1 MKLQIDTYFGFFA
14 RSVLTAL
21 ATALSSQAGA
31 RVTLDG
37 VALSSTNTLKLH
49 RSDVQTVLVPRLA
62 EPADVPFVIAL
73 SAQDLAALTRLAG
86 GNRSVQSLM
95 EQAVSAA
102 VEPFN
107 FMTKTRNRLRSL
119 LFSPNV
125 TGLTASHLG
134 GEVQYTQAAGQF
146 RTESGNL
153 FTLRFL
159 VAAAGRDRI
168 EERATQ
174 QATQRALFTIN
185 SGAYVCRPQW
195 EPPPPPPGAER
206 GAGLNEDA
214 MSGWLQSFFGRNDGA
229 MANRLFQ
236 RPAGFQCALTK
247 GDTLRLMLGKEPIA
261 VVRLQ
266 LNGEAALEAFVL
278 LSAKM
283 KGTLIQLSKSGQD
296 KFLGDFFRALFSES
310 AQLWERFGESPM
322 RWTVVAVRDIPADS
336 LDAVQSRLAG
346 GGFSLRQ
353 VARLE
358 DGILEWALAVPPHT
372 WRWMLQ
378 LTARGMGLG
387 AEGTPDRAAIYGATG
402 WNSGRIPWPA
412 LIKHLTARDMNE
424 LARQLAQAALAQAPG
439 ARPQP
444 VLAALTRALPREAQ
458 DPWLAAM
465 PADLR
470 DRMQAYQP
478 EPGESERLLPRL
490 TGTLLQLNRA
500 ARLGETKLS
509 AWLSLYGELLWVR
522 RQYLA
527 EKVLPLRHLVYG
539 MDRASL
545 SRLMVDAKDA
555 LLVELLAW
563 AEFPVVDQ
571 MRRAVTPNFA
581 LRLLE
586 DVAMKRQRIN
596 AYTAQEAQFTLYR
609 RAADGMAQGRYLIRA
624 TPAERL
630 RQVLRAVDGE

>member
-14 RSVLTAL
+14 RSVFTAL
-21 ATALSSQAGA
+21 ATALSSQAGT

-37 VALSSTNTLKLH
+37 VALSSTNTLRLH
-49 RSDVQTVLVPRLA
+49 RGEIETVLVPRMA
-62 EPADVPFVIAL
+62 EPMDVPFVLAL
-73 SAQDLAALTRLAG
+73 SSADLAALNRLAAG
-86 GNRSVQSLM
+86 KRSVQTLM

-107 FMTKTRNRLRSL
+107 FMTKSRNRLRSL

-134 GEVQYTQAAGQF
+134 GEVQYTQAAGRF
-146 RTESGNL
+146 RAEGGAM

-159 VAAAGRDRI
+159 VAAGGRDRI

-185 SGAYVCRPQW
+185 SGAYVARPQW

-206 GAGLNEDA
+206 GAGLNEEA
-214 MSGWLQSFFGRNDGA
+214 MSGWLQSFLGRNDGA

-236 RPAGFQCALTK
+236 RPAGFQCAVTK

-266 LNGEAALEAFVL
+266 LNGDAALETFAL

-296 KFLGDFFRALFSES
+296 KFLGDFFRAIFSES
-310 AQLWERFGESPM
+310 AQLWERFAETPV
-322 RWTVVAVRDIPADS
+322 RWSVVAVRDIPADS
-336 LDAVQSRLAG
+336 LDAVESRLQG

-378 LTARGMGLG
+378 MTARGMGLNP
-387 AEGTPDRAAIYGATG
+387 EGIPDRAAIHGATG
-402 WNSGRIPWPA
+402 WNSGNIPWPA

-424 LARQLAQAALAQAPG
+424 LARQLAQAHPE
-439 ARPQP
+439 RPQP
-444 VLAALTRALPREAQ
+444 VLAALTRALPPEAQ
-458 DPWLAAM
+458 AQWLAAL

-470 DRMQAYQP
+470 DRTQAYKP

-490 TGTLLQLNRA
+490 TGTLLRLNRA
-500 ARLGETKLS
+500 GRLGETKLS
-509 AWLSLYGELLWVR
+509 AWLAIYSELLWVR
-522 RQYLA
+522 RQYLS
-527 EKVLPLRHLVYG
+527 ERLLPLRHLVYG
-539 MDRASL
+539 LDRASL

-571 MRRAVTPNFA
+571 MRRAVPPNFM

-586 DVAMKRQRIN
+586 DVAVKRVKIN
-596 AYTAQEAQFTLYR
+596 AYTAQEAQFALYR
-609 RAADGMAQGRYLIRA
+609 RAAQGLGQGRYLIRA